1 MKGVSSSAVADLC
14 LGSSDSAG
22 LAPDVDLVGS
32 DGEAVS
38 AHRIVLAAVSKNL
51 EMALK
56 AVEADN
62 TEYKTKI
69 IVPDLKGE
77 EIRQFM
83 QGLYQVMQKVIQC
96 FKLRVLD
103 LFNILRLS
111 IDIYCN
117 LKYFSKTLH
126 AGCA

>member
-14 LGSSDSAG
+14 LRSSDSAG

-38 AHRIVLAAVSKNL
+38 AHRIVLAAVSKTL

-62 TEYKTKI
+62 TEFKTKI
-69 IVPDLKGE
+69 IVPDLQGE

-96 FKLRVLD
+96 FKLLD
-103 LFNILRLS
+103 YVVQHPYI
-111 IDIYCN
+111 
-117 LKYFSKTLH
+117 KY
-126 AGCA
+126 